1 MTRVVILGSSNSI
14 SSDMHDNTHMVIIGK
29 ERTVLVD
36 CVSSPVQRLEKA
48 GVDPM
53 ELTDLVA
60 THFHPDHV
68 SGIPLLLLDMWL
80 MGRHKPLD
88 IHGLQHTLDRLESTM
103 GFYGWKEWPGF
114 FPVAFHRLPAEEMT
128 PVMECSE
135 FRLFSSPVHH
145 FIPTIGLRLEVL
157 ASGKSMAY
165 SCDTEP
171 CPEVV
176 RLAAGVDV
184 LLHEAS
190 GEGPGHS
197 SASQAGEAASEAE
210 VAKLLLIHYPT
221 GAYQPADLVEKARS
235 QFRGETG
242 LAEDFLEIDLG

>member
-1 MTRVVILGSSNSI
+1 MTKVIILGSSNSI
-14 SSDMHDNTHMVIIGK
+14 SSDTHDNTHMVIIGK

-36 CVSSPVQRLEKA
+36 CVSSPVQRLERA
-48 GVDPM
+48 GVDPK

-88 IHGLQHTLDRLESTM
+88 IYGLHHTLDRLESMM
-103 GFYGWKEWPGF
+103 GFYGWNEWPGF

-128 PVMECSE
+128 PVVECSE

-145 FIPTIGLRLEVL
+145 FIPTIGLRLDVL

-176 RLAAGVDV
+176 RLAAGVDI
-184 LLHEAS
+184 LIHEAS

-197 SASQAGEAASEAE
+197 SASQAGEAASKAEA
-210 VAKLLLIHYPT
+210 ARLLLIHYPT
-221 GAYQPADLVEKARS
+221 GTYQPADLLENARS
-235 QFRGETG
+235 RFQGEVA
-242 LAEDFLEIDLG
+242 LAEDFSEIDLG